1 METKFNVGDEV
12 YLKGII
18 NDIHITPSGSVIY
31 KMKGHDNV
39 VFSEEELI
47 KIDTPIVKKAYV
59 KLIPDT
65 SEVDEAM
72 EKAKRI
78 TDLIN
83 EAMKLSDSIANKD
96 LNLRIVTE
104 LNGESAVLARIA
116 AE

>member
-1 METKFNVGDEV
+1 METKFNVGEEV
-12 YLKGII
+12 YFKGTIE
-18 NDIHITPSGSVIY
+18 NITILPSGRIIY
-31 KMKGHDNV
+31 KIKEHGDI
-39 VFSEEELI
+39 VFSEERLI
-47 KIDTPIVKKAYV
+47 KIDAPIVKKAYV

-83 EAMKLSDSIANKD
+83 EAMKLADSIAKKD

-116 AE
+116 TE